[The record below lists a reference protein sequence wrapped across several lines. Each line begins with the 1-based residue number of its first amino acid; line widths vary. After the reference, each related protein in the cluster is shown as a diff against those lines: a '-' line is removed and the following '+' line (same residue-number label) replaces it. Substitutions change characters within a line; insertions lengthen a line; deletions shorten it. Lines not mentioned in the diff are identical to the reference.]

1 MDRIRMSCSRDKI
14 GIGMPV
20 RGGRA
25 EEEDKGHKH
34 GQVTTSRRVEGPQS
48 RIPEQQ
54 QTASVFSGN
63 RGFDQNPTDSR
74 KRGTGSLFSY
84 SQ

>member
-1 MDRIRMSCSRDKI
+1 MDRIRMPHGRDKI
-14 GIGMPV
+14 GIGMPL
-20 RGGRA
+20 RGKRA
-25 EEEDKGHKH
+25 EGEDKGHKQ

-54 QTASVFSGN
+54 QTASVFSGS
-63 RGFDQNPTDSR
+63 RGFDQDPTDSR
-74 KRGTGSLFSY
+74 KRGTGSVFSY

>member
-1 MDRIRMSCSRDKI
+1 MPCSRDKI

-20 RGGRA
+20 RGERA

-63 RGFDQNPTDSR
+63 RGFDQDPMDSR